1 MQVVIS
7 TSLYYFFDLLGVAV
21 FAVSGTLAATRKG
34 MDIVGAVIIA
44 AFTAIGG
51 GTLRDLFLDRHPI
64 FWMADPVPLYVIGV
78 TAVLTI
84 VYLRFLSPPGNS
96 LQWADA
102 VGLALFTLSGTQ
114 IGENAGLSPPIA
126 VLMGTITGV
135 AGGVMRDVLSGEI
148 PFILKKDLYATAAI
162 VGAASYFILK
172 MAGAQ
177 TSLAFYSGMV
187 VVFGIRILSIVWRV
201 SFPILQL
208 PQHQRH
214 RQS

>member
-1 MQVVIS
+1 MS
-7 TSLYYFFDLLGVAV
+7 TSLYYYFDLFGVAV

-51 GTLRDLFLDRHPI
+51 GTLRDLLLDLHPI
-64 FWMADPVPLYVIGV
+64 FWMADPVPLYVIIV
-78 TAVLTI
+78 TAMLTI
-84 VYLRFLSPPGNS
+84 LYLRFLPSPGNS

-102 VGLALFTLSGTQ
+102 AGLALFTLSGTQ
-114 IGENAGLSPPIA
+114 IGENVGLYPVIA

-162 VGAASYFILK
+162 MGATSYFGFKLL
-172 MAGAQ
+172 GLHD
-177 TSLAFYSGMV
+177 SLAFCGGMAI
-187 VVFGIRILSIVWRV
+187 VFTIRILAIVYHV
-201 SFPILQL
+201 SLPILQL
-208 PQHQRH
+208 PKHH
-214 RQS
+214 K

>member
-1 MQVVIS
+1 MVIP

-51 GTLRDLFLDRHPI
+51 GTLRDLLLGRHPI

-78 TAVLTI
+78 TALLTI
-84 VYLRFLSPPGNS
+84 VFLRFLSPPGNS

-102 VGLALFTLSGTQ
+102 AGLALFTLSGTQ
-114 IGENAGLSPPIA
+114 IGENAGLSPVIA

-135 AGGVMRDVLSGEI
+135 AGGVMRDVLSGDI

-162 VGAASYFILK
+162 VGAASYFGFKVVGI
-172 MAGAQ
+172 Q
-177 TSLAFYSGMV
+177 NSLAFCGGMA

-208 PQHQRH
+208 PQHH
-214 RQS
+214 RQRQS